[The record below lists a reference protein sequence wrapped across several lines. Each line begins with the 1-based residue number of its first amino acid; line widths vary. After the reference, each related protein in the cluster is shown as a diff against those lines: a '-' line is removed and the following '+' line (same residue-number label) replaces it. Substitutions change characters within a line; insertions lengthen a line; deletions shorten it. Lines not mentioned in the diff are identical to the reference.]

1 MEQRMEKQNAGT
13 DRTTAVI
20 RWAARAIGTIVVLFW
35 LLIAVGYGI
44 TEPSKMTLDDMIMAV
59 LVAGTTVGVALSWI
73 NEKTGGIITLL
84 FGLAHSAYALI
95 EAGHNQGL
103 AMLVSGGPF
112 ILVGML
118 FLLAYKRSS
127 KQKISESIV

>member
-1 MEQRMEKQNAGT
+1 MENKKEGA
-13 DRTTAVI
+13 DRTTAII

-44 TEPSKMTLDDMIMAV
+44 TEPSQMTLDDMIMVV
-59 LVAGTTVGVALSWI
+59 LVAGTTLGLTLSWI

-84 FGLAHSAYALI
+84 FGLAHSTYALV

-103 AMLVSGGPF
+103 AMLISGGPF
-112 ILVGML
+112 ILVGIL
-118 FLLAYKRSS
+118 FLIAFRRSS
-127 KQKISESIV
+127 KQDISESTA